1 VRSLCSLS
9 SQLSSSLTCC
19 TLLQICKDY
28 TLLKFRFGMD
38 KVYLKKVSFSPS
50 PLYPYPMLLSAPSPN
65 QLSSCPFLLFSLYKQ
80 KFYLYV
86 CVCVC
91 VCVICKHVHMC
102 ICVSVQV
109 YMEVENDM
117 RYLPLSDSTLL
128 LLIIISLI
136 SSLLELS

>member
-1 VRSLCSLS
+1 
-9 SQLSSSLTCC
+9 
-19 TLLQICKDY
+19 
-28 TLLKFRFGMD
+28 MD

-91 VCVICKHVHMC
+91 VICKHVHMC